1 MSDHALMS
9 MPKVELHCHLELAF
23 RKKTLQQWAVDLGM
37 AVGNQDDFDQPFWS
51 RSRWTICH
59 LCCTSS

>member
-37 AVGNQDDFDQPFWS
+37 AVGNKTILTKPFLS

-59 LCCTSS
+59 PCCTSS